1 MIIYDRFAVADENKI
16 QGYVPLYNVWVL
28 KHLAPGH
35 VGTTESDVVSNI
47 VLKWFGDNQRLI
59 RMLGLTE
66 ADYQKATK
74 KKSSRNGPQGI
85 VPPPESPLGPKA
97 AKGQPVGQTHGGE
110 RRAMSRTGHPSR
122 TRLPR

>member
-1 MIIYDRFAVADENKI
+1 VADENKI